1 MSLNKEHRSS
11 SRANGSLLSVDRTSQ
26 SQSEEFFT
34 DSVLDASKIP
44 TPSPKKQNPKKQ
56 PFHKAYK
63 ERRAIGNSRA
73 LKSAWQSNGKGS
85 FSDNNGTAPSAH
97 LLRPT
102 KLPSPGRSPSPLRQT
117 GGTSTPPS
125 EISPSSPSILS
136 SPAHGL
142 DETYKRIAEEEDI
155 AAQEGQLEEEEEYI
169 DDMRYNE
176 SYGNGQNTQSDNDS
190 EANGGNL
197 ESLNIYGGDRNKEN
211 VPFDDGTV
219 ATHVSDMSFL
229 EGLTD
234 QGLAAKLTPHALQA
248 AKDRALL
255 AKASQRQTPINFK
268 GIKNRP
274 TLSDRLRRKST
285 PEVDDVPQQE
295 EQQGFRNDTDDFREP
310 PPNVPKSWAKA
321 KPGKDWMSRSRQKRE
336 QGRNGATTSPGP
348 DSSQVDWAAA
358 AADIALPSVEDI
370 STPRATGSRNSS
382 PATLHSQRSLDRVRQ
397 WELNDF
403 TGQSLQV
410 SDSPPVRP
418 RVVVVDQIQQR
429 EIEKLEKQAVTT
441 SRLGQYRKR
450 EDPNILIRKLTR
462 RKSLDTYP
470 TPESSATPPPSGFHP
485 SLIKDITPASSSQTS
500 KAVTIIHGG
509 ELVPDSPI
517 VIYRSSSS
525 PSNVTGKQDTR
536 PSGDRK
542 ASDDQ
547 LAKLARAI
555 NSSPRSSSTPEDR
568 SSLEPSEEKAA
579 ENPPAAEGKEP
590 VGHDTLIE
598 KVVEENQEAAQRAES
613 SRQSSKEYAEEET
626 TPRANRVTE
635 TAKTPKV
642 TGAWTDTILPDT
654 VMRTIR
660 KQENALHAQ
669 TPHMSAGGWIET
681 PPHEGKRQSS
691 VLAPI
696 PIEEEEEPPIPEGLT
711 SGISMPPEEPK
722 SSAPQTA
729 LGSLLARAKSRLTAA
744 EGQIPESNDT
754 LHLNDSTINSLEDLL
769 TLDNAELTTLIRMGA
784 ESEAREQLIRDHLG
798 AEPIAEAQLLERL
811 SGKLHALR
819 TNIHDARK
827 GISKLEHQV
836 ATSPETGSRSSSTAL
851 THTLNATAGA
861 CSTCG
866 APASAYL
873 VSITLPFAIPH
884 LLHTRKPDQL
894 LPRPTWLGW
903 LTLLAWLWYL
913 AESVMADVYAHP
925 LYTNDSYVWPVEPEP
940 GFPFV
945 LPCMLWR
952 WGPRGLLPRLL
963 GPVWWIAVALFRVV
977 GQALG
982 VVDGFVDDGIL
993 PHMVPAVGSVLR
1005 GVEEVA
1011 GMGMDGD
1018 AFI

>member
-11 SRANGSLLSVDRTSQ
+11 RRANASLLPLDRTPQ
-26 SQSEEFFT
+26 SQSEDFFT
-34 DSVLDASKIP
+34 DSLLDASKIP
-44 TPSPKKQNPKKQ
+44 TPSPKKL

-73 LKSAWQSNGKGS
+73 LKSAWQSSGRDS
-85 FSDNNGTAPSAH
+85 FSDNDGTTPSAH

-102 KLPSPGRSPSPLRQT
+102 KLPSPGRSPSPLRQR
-117 GGTSTPPS
+117 GGTSTPPP
-125 EISPSSPSILS
+125 EISPTSPSILS

-155 AAQEGQLEEEEEYI
+155 AAQEGQLEDEEEYT
-169 DDMRYNE
+169 DDMYNKD
-176 SYGNGQNTQSDNDS
+176 YGYGQNMHPDNEL
-190 EANGGNL
+190 EARGGNM
-197 ESLNIYGGDRNKEN
+197 ESINTYGVDRNKEN
-211 VPFDDGTV
+211 VPLDDGTV

-234 QGLAAKLTPHALQA
+234 QGLAAKLTPHANQA

-268 GIKNRP
+268 GVKNGP
-274 TLSDRLRRKST
+274 TLSERLRRRSS

-295 EQQGFRNDTDDFREP
+295 EQQGLHNDADDFREP
-310 PPNVPKSWAKA
+310 PLNVPKSWAKA
-321 KPGKDWMSRSRQKRE
+321 RPGKDWMSRSRQKRE
-336 QGRNGATTSPGP
+336 QGRNGAMTSPGP

-370 STPRATGSRNSS
+370 STPRATESRTTS
-382 PATLHSQRSLDRVRQ
+382 PATVHSQRSLDRVRQ

-429 EIEKLEKQAVTT
+429 EIESLEKQAVTT
-441 SRLGQYRKR
+441 SRLGQYQKR

-462 RKSLDTYP
+462 GQSLDTYP
-470 TPESSATPPPSGFHP
+470 TPEPTATPPPSGFHP

-500 KAVTIIHGG
+500 KQAVTIINGG
-509 ELVPDSPI
+509 ELAPDSPV
-517 VIYRSSSS
+517 VIYRPSSS
-525 PSNVTGKQDTR
+525 PSIVTAKQDTR
-536 PSGDRK
+536 PSGERN
-542 ASDDQ
+542 ALEDQ
-547 LAKLARAI
+547 LARLARATS
-555 NSSPRSSSTPEDR
+555 NSPKSGSTPEDR
-568 SSLEPSEEKAA
+568 PSLEPSEEKAA

-590 VGHDTLIE
+590 VAHDTLIE
-598 KVVEENQEAAQRAES
+598 KAVKENQEAAQRAES
-613 SRQSSKEYAEEET
+613 SRQSSKEYTEEET
-626 TPRANRVTE
+626 TPKANKIAD

-654 VMRTIR
+654 VMRTMR
-660 KQENALHAQ
+660 KQENALNAQ
-669 TPHMSAGGWIET
+669 TPYVSAGGWIET
-681 PPHEGKRQSS
+681 PAPEGKRQSS
-691 VLAPI
+691 ALAPI
-696 PIEEEEEPPIPEGLT
+696 PIEEEEELPIPDGLT
-711 SGISMPPEEPK
+711 NGISKPPEELK
-722 SSAPQTA
+722 YSAPQTA
-729 LGSLLARAKSRLTAA
+729 LGNILARAKSRLTAA
-744 EGQIPESNDT
+744 EGQIQESNDT
-754 LHLNDSTINSLEDLL
+754 LHLNDSTINSLADLL
-769 TLDNAELTTLIRMGA
+769 TLDNAELTTLIRKGA
-784 ESEAREQLIRDHLG
+784 ESEVREQFIRDHSG
-798 AEPIAEAQLLERL
+798 AEPIAEAQLLDRL
-811 SGKLHALR
+811 NEKLLALM
-819 TNIHDARK
+819 TNIHDARR

-836 ATSPETGSRSSSTAL
+836 ATSPETGSSSTAL
-851 THTLNATAGA
+851 THRLNANNNA

-866 APASAYL
+866 ASASAYL

-884 LLHTRKPDQL
+884 LLHTRKPDQH

-913 AESVMADVYAHP
+913 AESVMGGVYAHP
-925 LYTNDSYVWPVEPEP
+925 LYKNDNYVWPVEPEP

-945 LPCMLWR
+945 LPSMLWR

-977 GQALG
+977 GQVFG
-982 VVDGFVDDGIL
+982 VVDGFVDDGV
-993 PHMVPAVGSVLR
+993 MQNSGPALGSVLT